1 MKTDEFSARDWIDS
15 LAAAL
20 PKLAQVQKPYLD
32 PHPSFPL
39 LALDP
44 LAEGEH
50 AERGFP
56 LDDLRMLYQRARHC
70 EGTVEGRNFEPLLAE
85 LNPVRHIVNAHPTV
99 AAVASPLI
107 GRDEFSMQIL
117 GSGGHTCTT
126 DLIAGLMARADEHA
140 RDRYRAAARELNAF
154 LAPGDDE
161 ASARVL
167 GGLDAGCDAVLF
179 YGPTL
184 SERVEVAEGMAL
196 LPFDQVRNFVDE
208 SFVHQLAPPFSGLHG
223 WQSVG
228 AAVRSFRWK
237 PKFSPA
243 HDRGLGDPAPR
254 VLGSFSRE
262 PRLFLELLA
271 VSHGAPVLCLAE
283 LVGCIDRSGAQL
295 LGREYRGPGFYRGSP
310 AHRFDGAEPMPEAD
324 PEAIAE
330 ARKAYEDRE
339 SERFGKYEPVVARL
353 SEALARDGRFAFDD
367 RILDVA
373 IALERMYELDGSE
386 LSHKMRARVAWFLG
400 TDAES
405 RVRELTAAKEFYS
418 ARSAIVHGGKKR
430 ANVEKRREAFDKGFD
445 LARRSLFRLLRE
457 GPPED
462 WDALVVGGIS
472 SEGA

>member
-1 MKTDEFSARDWIDS
+1 MTTGKFSARDWIDC

-20 PKLAQVQKPYLD
+20 PKLAVVQQRYLD

-44 LAEGEH
+44 LLGGDH
-50 AERGFP
+50 SDRVFP
-56 LDDLRMLYQRARHC
+56 LDDLRILYQRARHC
-70 EGTVEGRNFEPLLAE
+70 EGTAEGRDFEPLLAE

-107 GRDEFSMQIL
+107 GRDEFSIRIL

-126 DLIAGLMARADEHA
+126 DLIAGLMARADEHS

-154 LAPGDDE
+154 LAPSSE
-161 ASARVL
+161 EVSASVL
-167 GGLDAGCDAVLF
+167 GGLDSGCDAVLF

-184 SERVEVAEGMAL
+184 NERIEVADGMAL
-196 LPFDQVRNFVDE
+196 LPFDKVRNFVEE
-208 SFVHQLAPPFSGLHG
+208 SFVHQLAPPFSGVHG

-237 PKFSPA
+237 PMFGPA
-243 HDRGLGDPAPR
+243 HGSGLDEPAPR

-283 LVGCIDRSGAQL
+283 LVGCIDRSGGRL

-310 AHRFDGAEPMPEAD
+310 ARRFDGSEPMPEAN
-324 PEAIAE
+324 PKAIAE
-330 ARKAYEDRE
+330 ARKAYKDRE
-339 SERFGKYEPVVARL
+339 SERFGKYEPVLARL

-386 LSHKMRARVAWFLG
+386 LSHKIRTRVAWFLG
-400 TDAES
+400 MDAES
-405 RVRELTAAKEFYS
+405 RVRELTAAVPS
-418 ARSAIVHGGKKR
+418 IRSTHSRHSSPRQRRRIAISTSHPTEVAMIPR
-430 ANVEKRREAFDKGFD
+430 ACSP
-445 LARRSLFRLLRE
+445 LPPLSRRS
-457 GPPED
+457 
-462 WDALVVGGIS
+462 S
-472 SEGA
+472 TGAYSKPCGAS

>member
-1 MKTDEFSARDWIDS
+1 MKTDEFSAGDWIDR

-20 PKLAQVQKPYLD
+20 PRLAEAQKPYLVHH
-32 PHPSFPL
+32 PHFRRQALGL
-39 LALDP
+39 LVGWDQNVEA
-44 LAEGEH
+44 
-50 AERGFP
+50 FP
-56 LDDLRMLYQRARHC
+56 LDDLRILYQQARHL
-70 EGTVEGRNFEPLLAE
+70 EGRAEEGDFEPLLAE

-126 DLIAGLMARADEHA
+126 DLIAGLMARADEHS
-140 RDRYRAAARELNAF
+140 RDHYRAAARELNAF
-154 LAPGDDE
+154 LAPSSEE
-161 ASARVL
+161 ASAGVL

-184 SERVEVAEGMAL
+184 SERIEVADGMAL

-237 PKFSPA
+237 PKFGPV
-243 HDRGLGDPAPR
+243 HCRGMGDPTPR

-271 VSHGAPVLCLAE
+271 VSHEAPVLCLAE
-283 LVGCIDRSGAQL
+283 LVGCIDRSGGRL
-295 LGREYRGPGFYRGSP
+295 LGHEYRGPGFYRGWP
-310 AHRFDGAEPMPEAD
+310 ALRFDGAKPMPEAD

-330 ARKAYEDRE
+330 AKKAYEDRE
-339 SERFGKYEPVVARL
+339 SERFGKYEPVLARL

-373 IALERMYELDGSE
+373 VALERMYELDGSE
-386 LSHKMRARVAWFLG
+386 LSHKIRTRAAWFLG
-400 TDAES
+400 TDAQS
-405 RVRELTAAKEFYS
+405 RARDLKAAKDFYG
-418 ARSAIVHGGKKR
+418 ARSAIVHSRKR
-430 ANVEKRREAFDKGFD
+430 NTDAARRRDAFDKGFD
-445 LARRSLFRLLRE
+445 LARRSLFKLLRE

-462 WDALVVGGIS
+462 WDVLVVGGS
-472 SEGA
+472 QTEGA